1 MRGPQSV
8 LQDAD
13 SSRDGAAHRKDDF
26 TPIAQKAMAI
36 KVQLRVIEPVEP
48 KVYRNQYTDALQN
61 MFVES
66 VRVHANFC
74 TYQRWTSTD
83 YTGPFS
89 ELKSGFLAYTS

>member
-1 MRGPQSV
+1 
-8 LQDAD
+8 
-13 SSRDGAAHRKDDF
+13 
-26 TPIAQKAMAI
+26 MAI
-36 KVQLRVIEPVEP
+36 KVQVRVIEPNEV
-48 KVYRNQYTDALQN
+48 KTYRNQYTDSLQN

-74 TYQRWTSTD
+74 TYQRWITTD